1 LTARATVS
9 AEIDNAEARVK
20 ICGLMKKA
28 RRSKGRFAKPPVYGH
43 LPGQRGYHHMDLK
56 KTDFGKRAFGKEPT
70 APVTVR
76 YESQQK
82 ALDFI
87 RSMLGDGN
95 AIGVIEGPEG
105 SGKSTVMRQFAS
117 ELPRDT
123 AFAVLD
129 GTSYRPRGFVAEI
142 LASYGYTTDLQ
153 TTDELLQLLAM
164 FAAQQTRSNQPPIV
178 MIDNAD
184 RMGQSTLETLG
195 KLAAMTE
202 GGKPSLRIILTSRRR
217 LNALPGK
224 DGKPGPGR
232 PVETRQLAPMTANE
246 ALVYLHARL
255 EASGVGVPDSVFPG
269 DVCDKLHEISRG
281 WPARLNALALTAIER
296 SETLPVTLTRI
307 MKRPEKLP
315 AERRSPSLLVSKDG
329 KTVRE
334 FVFDDKKVL
343 IGRSNFADVVIDD
356 EYCSKFHALLML
368 YPDGLVLLDLNSANG
383 TTVNSVGVKSTLLL
397 DNDII
402 SLGHHRLK
410 VMNAPVPDKAAA
422 ARATAADTSR
432 MKNLDEL
439 RRKRLA
445 QLQAVPS
452 RSRKKS

>member
-1 LTARATVS
+1 
-9 AEIDNAEARVK
+9 
-20 ICGLMKKA
+20 
-28 RRSKGRFAKPPVYGH
+28 
-43 LPGQRGYHHMDLK
+43 MDLK
-56 KTDFGKRAFGKEPT
+56 KTDFGKRAFGKEST
-70 APVTVR
+70 VPVTVK

-87 RSMLGDGN
+87 RRVLDGGN
-95 AIGVIEGPEG
+95 AIGVIKGPQG
-105 SGKSTVMRQFAS
+105 SGKSTVMRQYAS
-117 ELPRDT
+117 ALRRDT
-123 AFAVLD
+123 AVAFLD
-129 GTSYRPRGFVAEI
+129 GMRFKPRGFVAEI
-142 LASYGYTTDLQ
+142 LACYGYTTDLQ

-164 FAAQQTRSNQPPIV
+164 FASQQARSSRPPVV

-184 RMGQSTLETLG
+184 RMGQGTLETLG
-195 KLAAMTE
+195 RMAAMTE
-202 GGKPSLRIILTSRRR
+202 GGKPSLRIILTVRRR
-217 LNALPGK
+217 IDALPGK
-224 DGKPGPGR
+224 DGEPAR
-232 PVETRQLAPMTANE
+232 PVEEWQLAPMTANE

-281 WPARLNALALTAIER
+281 WPARLSALALTAIER

-315 AERRSPSLLVSKDG
+315 AERRAPSLLVSRDG

-368 YPDGLVLLDLNSANG
+368 YADGLVLLDLNSANG

-422 ARATAADTSR
+422 ARATAADTRR

-445 QLQAVPS
+445 QLQAVPP